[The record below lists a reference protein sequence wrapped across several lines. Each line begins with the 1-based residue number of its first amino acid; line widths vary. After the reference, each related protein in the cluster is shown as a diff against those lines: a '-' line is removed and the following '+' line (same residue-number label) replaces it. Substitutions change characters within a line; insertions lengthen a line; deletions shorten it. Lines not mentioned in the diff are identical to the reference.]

1 FYLDSGTIAFLVLLQ
16 VISEGNKKVSEL
28 AAELSPYA
36 KSSEINFEVKNKDEI
51 LNKIKEKYSDGKQDF
66 LDGVTVEYADWW
78 FNVRASN
85 TEPLLRL
92 TIEAESPVLLDIK
105 QKELTE
111 FILS

>member
-1 FYLDSGTIAFLVLLQ
+1 MVLLQ

-28 AAELSPYA
+28 ATELSPYA